1 MKRTI
6 LLVGMFMLALACNSF
21 SQDSSDKGEAKLEK
35 DVMLKKTVSA
45 EDAKNSALNVGAKMP
60 AFSLPDEKGNMVSSD
75 DLLKTGNLVVVFYRG
90 AWCPYC
96 NLYLRS
102 LQKSLPDIEKNG
114 GRLVAISVEN
124 PDTSLTVSQKNELS
138 FKVLSDKN
146 LDLARQ
152 FGIVYQLSPDTNEK
166 YKGYGIDLVK
176 QNGTETPDLPLS
188 ATYIVKQN
196 GEISYAFLEPDYT
209 KRAEPKEI
217 IENLAKLN
225 KKPDAMMAKPKD
237 AMKKKN

>member
-1 MKRTI
+1 M
-6 LLVGMFMLALACNSF
+6 
-21 SQDSSDKGEAKLEK
+21 EK

-60 AFSLPDEKGNMVSSD
+60 AFSLSDEKGNMVSSD

-114 GRLVAISVEN
+114 GKLVAISVEN

-176 QNGTETPDLPLS
+176 QNDTKTPDLPLS

-209 KRAEPKEI
+209 KRAEPSVI

-225 KKPDAMMAKPKD
+225 KKPDAMTAKPKD